1 MPSTRHPVLAF
12 ARPEDD
18 TLEIIMAKL
27 PACDLITIPDIA
39 SAMGIANN
47 VVREWI
53 DDGRLPTLPCGAGE
67 KRAHHKISKNTFR
80 RFLQMRR
87 DGLL

>member
-1 MPSTRHPVLAF
+1 MAPTRQPFLAF

-18 TLEIIMAKL
+18 TLELVMGKL
-27 PACDLITIPDIA
+27 PASDLISIPDIA

-53 DDGRLPTLPCGAGE
+53 DDGRLPTLPCGAGAT
-67 KRAHHKISKNTFR
+67 RAHHKVSKNTFR
-80 RFLQMRR
+80 RFLEMKKQ
-87 DGLL
+87 GLL